1 MRRFSIIFCVFV
13 LIFSV
18 SCENK
23 LSGPVQEISDDDS
36 DTAHD
41 GDADETPD
49 DDADTE
55 QGPLF
60 NLKVEGNDKNVLSCR
75 LTFSTPD
82 ERKTFV
88 KYYSANH
95 SGYKITEE
103 TAKNEHYFFL
113 WGMRENLNYTIEIY
127 SDEKTPELLATT
139 EFHSGKVPSSIFPLR
154 LVTNEKESVQPG
166 FLIVTQQSSPDQ
178 ERMEPIV
185 FMVDTDG
192 FVVWYFEHYLP
203 GFSLLTDPS
212 YQKKTNTLFLGIQK
226 WFMEDVLTEEGLEID
241 MEGNILWKS
250 PGLPGSLYTETTW
263 HHIYRL
269 LDDDTLLFIRAQYD
283 FDNHVVSDRIVNV
296 DRDYNELWNWGYFD
310 SPDYFDTVTCND
322 DAYVLWCDWTH
333 TNSAKMF
340 KDENILYFNSLWLG
354 FYKMNMETKEVIWK
368 FGKDADFTMLSEHP
382 YPWPTNTHD
391 PKFMD
396 ASRKRLLFYDNGMK
410 DRFYSRIIE
419 YEIDEDA
426 MTAEITFE
434 YDGFVSGHPW
444 FADIGS
450 GDADYLENG
459 NFLVTKGNVDES
471 QNSSIFEVTRDGR
484 VVWEIYTYQEEGF
497 MIELYN
503 AEKFMPPLEFLND

>member
-1 MRRFSIIFCVFV
+1 MRKFSSIFFLFV
-13 LIFSV
+13 MIFSV
-18 SCENK
+18 SCQNK
-23 LSGPVQEISDDDS
+23 VNLPDEEISDSDIETPDEDS
-36 DTAHD
+36 DTA
-41 GDADETPD
+41 
-49 DDADTE
+49 

-60 NLKVEGNDKNVLSCR
+60 DLKVEGNEKNVLSCR
-75 LTFSTPD
+75 LTFSTLE

-88 KYYSANH
+88 KYYSEKH
-95 SGYKITEE
+95 PGYKIGEE
-103 TAKNEHYFFL
+103 EAKNEHYFFL
-113 WGMRENLNYTIEIY
+113 WGMRENLDYTIEIY
-127 SDEKTPELLATT
+127 SDEETPELLATT
-139 EFHSGKVPSSIFPLR
+139 GFHSGKVPSSIFPLR

-166 FLIVTQQSSPDQ
+166 FLIVTQQSYPD
-178 ERMEPIV
+178 EDRMEPIV

-212 YQKKTNTLFLGIQK
+212 YQKKTSTLFLGIQK

-241 MEGNILWKS
+241 MEGNIVWKS
-250 PGLPGSLYTETTW
+250 PELSGSLYTETTW

-269 LDDDTLLFIRAQYD
+269 LDDDTIILIRAQYD
-283 FDNHVVSDRIVNV
+283 FDNYIVSDRIVNV
-296 DRDYNELWNWGYFD
+296 DRDYNELWSWGYFD
-310 SPDYFDTVTCND
+310 SPDYFDTVECSELD
-322 DAYVLWCDWTH
+322 DYWCDWTH
-333 TNSAKMF
+333 NNAAIMF

-354 FYKMNMETKEVIWK
+354 FYKMDMETKKVIWK
-368 FGKDADFTMLSEHP
+368 FGKDADFIMLSEHP
-382 YPWPTNTHD
+382 YPWPENTHD

-396 ASRKRLLFYDNGMK
+396 TSRKRILFFDNGIAE
-410 DRFYSRIIE
+410 RFYSRIIE
-419 YEIDEDA
+419 YEIDENT

-434 YDGFVSGHPW
+434 YDGIDSGHGW
-444 FADIGS
+444 FACGGW

-459 NFLVTKGNVDES
+459 NLLVTKGLVDES